1 MTHDVFRLRIVQH
14 LDDWHKLALFG
25 GLDAIGQTDHAGAGE
40 HGPKQREAKPNP
52 AGGELLQVH
61 FLAVKKMH
69 QAVVSL
75 GAQAKDTDIAG
86 NPGLLLCKFG
96 MQQVRIGAPL

>member
-1 MTHDVFRLRIVQH
+1 
-14 LDDWHKLALFG
+14 
-25 GLDAIGQTDHAGAGE
+25 
-40 HGPKQREAKPNP
+40 
-52 AGGELLQVH
+52 
-61 FLAVKKMH
+61 VKKMH